1 MMCARHMF
9 ADDPSGEYLVDAW
22 SMVEESRLAYIRNN
36 QHKVETADDGEDGDD
51 GDDDDDRDNNGSGEY
66 SDADADDP
74 AKDIH
79 LPSSFMHS
87 PAWSAAHIADSLAL
101 RRAKGNI
108 TFFTTLTANPKWP
121 EIVSELL
128 PGQNASDR
136 PDVVCRVFKNRLTKL
151 RDEMDKV
158 FGKTRYSIRVIEF
171 QKRGLPHVHMAD
183 ALTHVPH
190 SAAELDKVLSA
201 RVPAAHG
208 PLRDAVLAHMLHSHR
223 PGAYHRCGWSASG
236 KKCKYGYP
244 KPLRD
249 ESVFTED
256 GKHALSS
263 HMFAHIEH
271 LSGTFEPARLTEQDR
286 WVVLHCPIILVAW
299 SAHANT
305 EYGGSWS
312 LPVYLF
318 KYFYKGPDSTGF
330 KVAPS
335 DLASATIS
343 GSSAQNSRK
352 PVDEI
357 KNYERGRYLSCMEAT
372 WRIAGFGV
380 TRKTPAVTRLMI
392 HTEGKQ
398 RKQMERIH
406 APSSDATIL
415 MRYFD
420 RPDDPR
426 LRNMTYVEF
435 GERCRFVKHDPRKPM
450 GCFDIL
456 ERLIPGRP
464 QQRIRLRAQGDVVA
478 RIVMVYAHHGDVYYL
493 RAILMH
499 KAANSFEDARTV
511 NHVIYLTFQEAAVAM
526 GLFSD
531 NNEGTVAF
539 LELLSLGVTPSRLR

>member
-1 MMCARHMF
+1 
-9 ADDPSGEYLVDAW
+9 
-22 SMVEESRLAYIRNN
+22 
-36 QHKVETADDGEDGDD
+36 
-51 GDDDDDRDNNGSGEY
+51 
-66 SDADADDP
+66 
-74 AKDIH
+74 
-79 LPSSFMHS
+79 
-87 PAWSAAHIADSLAL
+87 
-101 RRAKGNI
+101 
-108 TFFTTLTANPKWP
+108 
-121 EIVSELL
+121 
-128 PGQNASDR
+128 
-136 PDVVCRVFKNRLTKL
+136 
-151 RDEMDKV
+151 
-158 FGKTRYSIRVIEF
+158 
-171 QKRGLPHVHMAD
+171 
-183 ALTHVPH
+183 
-190 SAAELDKVLSA
+190 
-201 RVPAAHG
+201 
-208 PLRDAVLAHMLHSHR
+208 
-223 PGAYHRCGWSASG
+223 
-236 KKCKYGYP
+236 
-244 KPLRD
+244 
-249 ESVFTED
+249 
-256 GKHALSS
+256 
-263 HMFAHIEH
+263 
-271 LSGTFEPARLTEQDR
+271 LSGTFEPARLTEEDR

-299 SAHANT
+299 GAHANT

-330 KVAPS
+330 KVAPL
-335 DLASATIS
+335 DHASATIP
-343 GSSAQNSRK
+343 GSSAQNTRI
-352 PVDEI
+352 PVDDI

-435 GERCRFVKHDPRKPM
+435 GERCRLVKHDPTKPM
-450 GCFDIL
+450 GRFDIL

-499 KAANSFEDARTV
+499 KAASGFEDARTV

-531 NNEGTVAF
+531 NNEGKVAF
-539 LELLSLGVTPSRLR
+539 LELLSLGVTPSRLRWTFCLLAMDGNPMKAIWDDHQGALSEDFRLRRLREGRSATPDLILNDALCELQEVLGGLGSSLGHIGLPDPVNRHREVEEEIALWKADPYDLQSFESSLTSDQVSLTSLSHFLI